1 MVGWLQGLVKPG
13 FLTVPHRGPFRV
25 WVSARLTDA
34 SCLSPGVRTA
44 RGQGVAVAHL
54 LLGPFSSA

>member
-1 MVGWLQGLVKPG
+1 MVGWLQGLVKSG

-25 WVSARLTDA
+25 WVSAPLTDA

-44 RGQGVAVAHL
+44 RGQGVAVAHF